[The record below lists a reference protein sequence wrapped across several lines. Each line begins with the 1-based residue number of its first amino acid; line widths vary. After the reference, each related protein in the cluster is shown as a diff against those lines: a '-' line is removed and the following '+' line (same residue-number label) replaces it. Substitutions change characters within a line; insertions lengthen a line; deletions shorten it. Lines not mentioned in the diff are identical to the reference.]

1 VNVGGGIPR
10 VPGST
15 APQDLPTAIAKRGF
29 VVPVYIYK
37 TDRPI
42 DIATLFT
49 KIGGE
54 IANTVVTTWSEHR
67 ADYKIEITVTME
79 EQP

>member
-1 VNVGGGIPR
+1 VNGSAAW
-10 VPGST
+10 VPEE
-15 APQDLPTAIAKRGF
+15 APPVTTKRGF

-49 KIGGE
+49 RIGGE

-67 ADYKIEITVTME
+67 ANYKIEITVTME